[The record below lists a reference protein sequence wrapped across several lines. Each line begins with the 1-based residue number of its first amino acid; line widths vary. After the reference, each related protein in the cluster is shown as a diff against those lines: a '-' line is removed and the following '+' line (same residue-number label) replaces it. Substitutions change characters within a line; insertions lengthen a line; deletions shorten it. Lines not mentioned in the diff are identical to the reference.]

1 MWRIFEVPFESDEIS
16 QLFRFMF
23 ALIALSA
30 SIYSNEDL
38 GRSPCG
44 SLVQTRTW
52 TAQDM
57 QNKNWLETQYYS
69 YPLYHKGIR

>member
-1 MWRIFEVPFESDEIS
+1 MRRIVEVPFESDEIS

-23 ALIALSA
+23 ALFALSA

-57 QNKNWLETQYYS
+57 QNKNWLEIQYYS

>member
-1 MWRIFEVPFESDEIS
+1 MPFESDEIS

-57 QNKNWLETQYYS
+57 QNKNWLE
-69 YPLYHKGIR
+69 I